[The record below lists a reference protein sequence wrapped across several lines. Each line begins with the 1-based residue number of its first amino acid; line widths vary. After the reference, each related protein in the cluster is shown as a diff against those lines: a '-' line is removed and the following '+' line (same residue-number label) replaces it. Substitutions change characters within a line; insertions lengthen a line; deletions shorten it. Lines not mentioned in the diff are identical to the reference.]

1 MAAYRAE
8 DDGWPTFSV
17 EECVGGPYYISASG
31 QFWSMAAWGEVCT
44 GIGKRSHDLDCSRG
58 RWVGVD
64 LADGVFGVC

>member
-1 MAAYRAE
+1 
-8 DDGWPTFSV
+8 
-17 EECVGGPYYISASG
+17 
-31 QFWSMAAWGEVCT
+31 MAAWGEVCT